1 MDQFA
6 LMTEKTTEQDLLR
19 ACQNSDCEAFDL
31 LFRKHQRRVFS
42 VAINFFGGNQQL
54 AEDVTQKVFLKLFRN
69 LDKFRGDAKLATWLY
84 QITVNACIDE
94 QKRWQRFSFFSDLF
108 NSNSSKLRIMP
119 EETVRQQEISDE
131 IQQALGTLK
140 TKFRLPI
147 LLKYSEGLSYRE
159 MAEVL
164 NCSEGTIASRLNRG
178 HKVLA
183 VKLGHLKK
191 EL

>member
-19 ACQNSDCEAFDL
+19 ACQNGDCEAFDL

-84 QITVNACIDE
+84 RITVNACIDE

-178 HKVLA
+178 HKMLA
-183 VKLGHLKK
+183 VKLGHLKN